1 MAGLGYKLF
10 ASGEVLTAA
19 NLQGYAVDQ
28 SVMSFATSAAR
39 TSALAAPSEGM
50 VTYLAD
56 DDRIEVYDG
65 TAYKIVY
72 LPPTAYVP
80 TATNYTRT
88 SGSLYY
94 SVAGHTLFI
103 TGRIIVSAVSGSII
117 CTLPPGFTPNP
128 TVWAA
133 NQVIAGTAF
142 FNCATVLSGGYVGYS
157 SATQFRMIVTNT
169 AGTYAAGATT
179 SSTVPGI
186 WASGDSFAVNIQ
198 IPLA

>member
-1 MAGLGYKLF
+1 MAGLGWKQF
-10 ASGEVLTAA
+10 NSGEVLTAA

-56 DDRIEVYDG
+56 DDRIEIYDG

-72 LPPTAYVP
+72 LPPTSYVP

-94 SVAGHTLFI
+94 SVAGHTMFI
-103 TGRIIVSAVSGSII
+103 SGRIVVSAVSGII
-117 CTLPPGFTPNP
+117 TFSLPTGFTVNS
-128 TVWAA
+128 
-133 NQVIAGTAF
+133 I
-142 FNCATVLSGGYVGYS
+142 LSGNDPVGQARFSVGGVNYHGQVQLA
-157 SATQFRMIVTNT
+157 SASFTTLRTSVGLANSVYLQDANT
-169 AGTYAAGATT
+169 SA
-179 SSTVPGI
+179 TVPGT
-186 WASGDSFAVNIQ
+186 WGAGNTFSVNASF
-198 IPLA
+198 PLA